1 MARFRMLLVAGV
13 VAAAILAPGSAQGG
27 AQATKL
33 TATVGPGFTISL
45 KMGGKTVRNLKRGT
59 YTIVVTDKADDHNF
73 HLKGPGVNKEITTTP
88 FRGTKTYTVTL
99 KKGKYTYV
107 CDPHADGMKGSFT
120 VK

>member
-73 HLKGPGVNKEITTTP
+73 HLKGPGVNKDS
-88 FRGTKTYTVTL
+88 GVDAMGKKTWKVTL
-99 KKGKYTYV
+99 KRGSYTYV
-107 CDPHADGMKGSFT
+107 CDPHATSMRGTFRVD
-120 VK
+120 